1 MSVEFWLLR
10 VCVFPADLHVRACVC
25 IHIVRNTG
33 LHGENLRSK
42 ELRSLRH
49 VISTA
54 VEPVHGMTL
63 CAWLVTVQQRGS
75 GHSCRLHTCGVT
87 ARCRSDAVRGAA
99 GVRRPGRRAGGA

>member
-42 ELRSLRH
+42 ELRALRH
-49 VISTA
+49 VISTGVA
-54 VEPVHGMTL
+54 PVHGMCL
-63 CAWLVTVQQRGS
+63 VGHCA
-75 GHSCRLHTCGVT
+75 
-87 ARCRSDAVRGAA
+87 AA
-99 GVRRPGRRAGGA
+99 GQRALLPLAHV